1 MGCRTSEKFIPN
13 GDHEFADMAH
23 SFAQAIARDPGRFS
37 LSSNDAEQITRAV
50 TGFREAR
57 AVALRKTT
65 RTPISIMRKDELR
78 REAERVVRKYGS
90 VIRAN
95 QQIDPIDK
103 MTIGVKERPARL
115 TERACPRTWP
125 VLHFIR
131 STGESGLTGGKH
143 VLRFEESIDPRTLT
157 MRGPTRAKPPGAAR
171 VELFVE
177 LVPEGDPV
185 PAHPAEMSGGRLWY
199 LGSFTRNPIE
209 VEFPV
214 PATSMLVVYWA
225 RWAGASNDVGPFSRT
240 CVARQEGGFA
250 AAGALP
256 DQRLTQNR
264 RTKCV
269 VTILQRPQHCL
280 EQIDADALLLAGE
293 TARVEPAVAQV
304 PKQLPAA
311 A

>member
-1 MGCRTSEKFIPN
+1 MAKRKSDKFIPN
-13 GDHEFADMAH
+13 GDGEFAYMALN
-23 SFAQAIARDPGRFS
+23 FARNIARDAARFS
-37 LSSNDAEQITRAV
+37 LSSNDAEEISRAV
-50 TGFREAR
+50 AEFREGL
-57 AVALRKTT
+57 AVALRKST
-65 RTPISIMRKDELR
+65 RTQVTIMRKDELR
-78 REAERVVRKYGS
+78 QKAERVVREYGN

-95 QQIDPIDK
+95 RAIDPIDK
-103 MTIGVKERPARL
+103 MRIGVKERPARL
-115 TERACPRTWP
+115 KERSCPQTRP
-125 VLHFIR
+125 LLSFIR
-131 STGESGLTGGKH
+131 STGESGSTGGQH
-143 VLRFEESIDPRTLT
+143 VLRFGEGIDPRTLK
-157 MRGPTRAKPPGAAR
+157 MRAPTRAKPPGVAR
-171 VELFVE
+171 IELFVE
-177 LVPEGDPV
+177 LVPEGEPT
-185 PAHPAEMSGGRLWY
+185 PSHPGEMSGGRLWY
-199 LGSFTRNPIE
+199 LGSFSRNPIE
-209 VEFPV
+209 VAFPV

-225 RWAGASNDVGPFSRT
+225 RWAGANNDVGPFSRT